1 MLGPYFGRI
10 ILLVVRK
17 FTLIVFRS
25 AATHVDFVFAIFYVI
40 NLLYNFGTCKNNS
53 LTNSRG
59 ETEYKIVIDGK
70 YRSVYV
76 CWWWFDFKIRRE
88 CKEGLDC

>member
-1 MLGPYFGRI
+1 M
-10 ILLVVRK
+10 LVVRK

-76 CWWWFDFKIRRE
+76 CAWRFGGLILKFGENVKRVWIAKII
-88 CKEGLDC
+88 